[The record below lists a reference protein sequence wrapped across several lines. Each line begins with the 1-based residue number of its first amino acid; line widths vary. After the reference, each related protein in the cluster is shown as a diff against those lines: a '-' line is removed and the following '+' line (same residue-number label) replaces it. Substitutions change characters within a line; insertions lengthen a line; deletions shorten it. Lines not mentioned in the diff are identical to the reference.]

1 MICNLLIIFFL
12 LLIIYNLGKLLFK
25 TTIIENYENY
35 GDDPMI
41 LAQKN
46 AGNIEDLKGKI
57 DDLKKKVD
65 TMDTDLSDVK
75 NQAETNEN
83 NITGLMNGNK
93 QAGQEISSK
102 MSEVS

>member
-12 LLIIYNLGKLLFK
+12 LLILYNLGKLLFK
-25 TTIIENYENY
+25 TTIVENYENY

-46 AGNIEDLKGKI
+46 AGNIEDLKGQI
-57 DDLKKKVD
+57 DGLKKKVD

>member
-12 LLIIYNLGKLLFK
+12 LLILYNIGKLLFK
-25 TTIIENYENY
+25 KTIVENYENY

-46 AGNIEDLKGKI
+46 AGNIEDLKGQI

>member
-12 LLIIYNLGKLLFK
+12 LLILYNLGKLLFK
-25 TTIIENYENY
+25 TAIVENYENY

-46 AGNIEDLKGKI
+46 AGNIEDLKGQI
-57 DDLKKKVD
+57 DGLKKKVD